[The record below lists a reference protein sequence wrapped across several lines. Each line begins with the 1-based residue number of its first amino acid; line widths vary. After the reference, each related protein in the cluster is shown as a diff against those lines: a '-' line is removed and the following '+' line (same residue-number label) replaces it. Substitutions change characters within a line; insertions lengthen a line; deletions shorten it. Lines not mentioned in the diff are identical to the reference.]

1 MVGIQGLGGVPEPKP
16 DRPAKV
22 RSEREGAATRGTA
35 SGSAGSQDA
44 VKISNEAQA
53 AAEVTRLVAASAAE
67 SDIRVDRVAEA
78 REAIERGD
86 YKNPE
91 IVAKVAQKVS
101 KYLP

>member
-16 DRPAKV
+16 DRPSKV
-22 RSEREGAATRGTA
+22 RNEGSAARGNAGTA
-35 SGSAGSQDA
+35 AGSKDA

-53 AAEVTRLVAASAAE
+53 AAEVTRLVTAAAAE
-67 SDIRVDRVAEA
+67 SDIRADRVEA
-78 REAIERGD
+78 AKAAIERGD
-86 YKNPE
+86 YKNPD

>member
-22 RSEREGAATRGTA
+22 RNEGSAARGNVNTA
-35 SGSAGSQDA
+35 SESKDA

-53 AAEVTRLVAASAAE
+53 AAEITRLVTAAAAE
-67 SDIRVDRVAEA
+67 SDIRADRVEA
-78 REAIERGD
+78 AKAAIERGD
-86 YKNPE
+86 YKNPD
-91 IVAKVAQKVS
+91 IVAQVAQKVS